1 MNLFDIRR
9 IITSEE
15 IEHEYQPMW
24 NLTSWEIYGYEAL
37 IRIPGQMNTDLESIF
52 QMAREQELLFELDT
66 LSIRRAI
73 QAFPIHYLKDEQL
86 FVNVFPSTLVHR
98 EFEAFL
104 QKLVQNHPGIRGKV
118 VFELNET
125 IVEGSI
131 WDIPL
136 LKEKVTLLKS
146 YGLSIAIDD
155 IGKGVGTFQKII
167 ELSPDFIKLDRYF
180 SISLSKTK
188 EKQEMITLLNDYCR
202 GRMGLVL
209 EGIEEAV
216 DLAYAKYLKVPLGQ
230 GYLLGKP
237 EKVPESLM
245 KKEVE
250 KMKKEMLRII

>member
-1 MNLFDIRR
+1 MDMFDIRK
-9 IITSEE
+9 IITCEE

-37 IRIPGQMNTDLESIF
+37 IRFPGQIITDIESIF

-66 LSIRRAI
+66 LSIGRAI
-73 QAFPIHYLKDEQL
+73 QAFPIQYLKNKQL
-86 FVNVFPSTLVHR
+86 FVNVFPSTLLHS
-98 EFEAFL
+98 EFEVFL

-131 WDIPL
+131 WNIPL

-155 IGKGVGTFQKII
+155 IGNGVGTFQKII

-180 SISLSKTK
+180 SKSLSKTK

-202 GRMGLVL
+202 GRIGLVL
-209 EGIEEAV
+209 EGIEEEV
-216 DLAYAKYLKVPLGQ
+216 DLAYAKYLKVPIGQ
-230 GYLLGKP
+230 GYLLGRP
-237 EKVPESLM
+237 EKVSEILV
-245 KKEVE
+245 KKDVE
-250 KMKKEMLRII
+250 KMKLEMLRII